1 VKGVKKKEKSVKKF
15 IKQFIIY
22 KPKTSNMSTYKID
35 AAHSEITFKVKHL
48 MITNVT
54 GSFTKF
60 DATMESAAAD
70 FSDAKISFEADVNSI
85 STNNADRDG
94 HLKSD
99 DFFSAEKF
107 PTLNFKSTSF
117 KSNGGSDYT
126 LTGDLTIRDV
136 TKSVSFPVEYGGTA
150 TDPYGQVKSGFEI
163 AGKFNRSDFGLTWS
177 AVTEA
182 GGVMVSDEVKLHL
195 SVQMIKQ
202 A

>member
-1 VKGVKKKEKSVKKF
+1 
-15 IKQFIIY
+15 
-22 KPKTSNMSTYKID
+22 MSTYKID

-60 DATMESAAAD
+60 DATMESEAAD

-85 STNNADRDG
+85 STNNEQRDG

-99 DFFSAEKF
+99 DFFAAEKF
-107 PTLNFKSTSF
+107 PKLSFISKSFTK
-117 KSNGGSDYT
+117 KSDNEYT
-126 LTGDLTIRDV
+126 LTGDLTIRDH
-136 TKSVSFPVEYGGTA
+136 TKTVELSVEHGGTA

-163 AGKFNRSDFGLTWS
+163 NGKINRKDFGLTWG

-182 GGVMVSDEVKLHL
+182 GGVVVSDEVKLHL
-195 SVQMIKQ
+195 NVQMIKQ

>member
-1 VKGVKKKEKSVKKF
+1 
-15 IKQFIIY
+15 
-22 KPKTSNMSTYKID
+22 MSTYKID

-60 DATMESAAAD
+60 EGTMESEAAD
-70 FSDAKISFEADVNSI
+70 FSDAKVTFEADTASI
-85 STNNADRDG
+85 STHNEQRDG

-99 DFFSAEKF
+99 DFFAAEKF
-107 PTLNFKSTSF
+107 PKIIFQSKSLV
-117 KSNGGSDYT
+117 KNGGEEYT

-136 TKSVSFPVEYGGTA
+136 TKPIELAVAYGGTM
-150 TDPYGQVKSGFEI
+150 TDPYGQVKAGFEVS
-163 AGKFNRSDFGLTWS
+163 GKINRKDFGLTWG

-182 GGVMVSDEVKLHL
+182 GGVVVSDDVKLHAA
-195 SVQMIKQ
+195 VQMIKQ

>member
-1 VKGVKKKEKSVKKF
+1 
-15 IKQFIIY
+15 
-22 KPKTSNMSTYKID
+22 MSTYKID

-85 STNNADRDG
+85 STNNADRDA

-99 DFFSAEKF
+99 DFFSAEKY
-107 PTLNFKSTSF
+107 PTLIFKSTSF
-117 KSNGGSDYT
+117 TSNGSSDYT

-163 AGKFNRSDFGLTWS
+163 NGKFNRSDFGLSWS

-182 GGVMVSDEVKLHL
+182 GGIVVSDEVKLHL
-195 SVQMIKQ
+195 NVQMIKQ